1 MIESLGEKGLRIF
14 TFCLTLAMLTP
25 LSIHSQEETKSLSVY
40 FAGALF
46 NSKDLLGN
54 QVLAEAIEKASMG
67 RYECRLPQDI
77 EVRVLT
83 AQNIRDTDLKEV
95 LAADL
100 AIFNYDGTELDSGTV
115 VEYLFAK
122 FADIPAVILRTDFRK
137 GGDQEEN
144 PWNLMSSFFPRT
156 EVVLI
161 DSMALYKQDPSNMI
175 PEIAR
180 QVVVAMDEVV
190 TKTALMPAE
199 ISEAIY
205 RWLTIMPGFKEESS
219 EIVAAI
225 LEARS
230 RKLEKKLL

>member
-1 MIESLGEKGLRIF
+1 MIESLGEKVVQVF
-14 TFCLTLAMLTP
+14 TFCLSLAMLTP
-25 LSIHSQEETKSLSVY
+25 LSIHSQEEEKSLSVY

-83 AQNIRDTDLKEV
+83 PQNIRDTDLKEV
-95 LAADL
+95 LSADL

-180 QVVVAMDEVV
+180 QVVAAMDEVV
-190 TKTALMPAE
+190 TKSALMPTE

-205 RWLTIMPGFKEESS
+205 RWLTIMPGFKEES
-219 EIVAAI
+219 EEVIAAI